1 MPISLENLLDAYE
14 RFYDSIDDYERR
26 HGRRHVA
33 CQHHHHY
40 VPYDG
45 ECGGIDEIKN
55 HVEHHCGCSCHDD
68 NCGKEASQHEC
79 RRHSDEAPVCIDD
92 FSKLIKD
99 IFGDSVEVTI
109 TDSDGNVVKSTDDI
123 VDVPHAHECTNP
135 ICSGIRDE
143 RNHQRNCDCNHF
155 ERDMRNVNYIPS
167 WDCPVEPEK
176 PEADDTMA
184 EAIDNLQLEYG
195 DIILVRTAQDDGSVA
210 LVPGVLTDWNVTTD
224 DDDDI
229 DSLSVEFVRIS
240 RGRSAGDMMTAVCDK
255 DDIDAGEI
263 INLDIDG
270 TFEDDA
276 EMVRGLSDTIVEI
289 VDLIYPNDGLSAT
302 GIDDCPN
309 VSRMLTSTLIEN
321 LHVLAEAIARH
332 Q

>member
-1 MPISLENLLDAYE
+1 MPISLENLLDAYD
-14 RFYDSIDDYERR
+14 RFYDSIDDYEHR

-55 HVEHHCGCSCHDD
+55 HGEHHCGCGCHDD
-68 NCGKEASQHEC
+68 DCGNEKSQHEC
-79 RRHSDEAPVCIDD
+79 GRHSDEAPVCIDD
-92 FSKLIKD
+92 FAKLVKD
-99 IFGDSVEVTI
+99 IFGDSVEVSI
-109 TDSDGNVVKSTDDI
+109 TDSHGNVVAGGNDDKHDDDVATDAHHQCSCGCHRH
-123 VDVPHAHECTNP
+123 DVPLDDTYDN
-135 ICSGIRDE
+135 
-143 RNHQRNCDCNHF
+143 
-155 ERDMRNVNYIPS
+155 DMRNVNYIPS
-167 WDCPVEPEK
+167 WDCQAVSDEPE
-176 PEADDTMA
+176 DTMA
-184 EAIDNLQLEYG
+184 HSIDNLQLEYG
-195 DIILVRTAQDDGSVA
+195 DIILVRTKQDDGSVA
-210 LVPGVLTDWNVTTD
+210 LVPGVLTDWNVTTN

-240 RGRSAGDMMTAVCDK
+240 RGRSAGDMMTAVCDE

-263 INLDIDG
+263 INIDIDG
-270 TFEDDA
+270 TFGAEA
-276 EMVRGLSDTIVEI
+276 EMVRGLADTVVEI
-289 VDLIYPNDGLSAT
+289 VGLVYPNDGLSAT

>member
-1 MPISLENLLDAYE
+1 MPNTLENLLDAYY
-14 RFYDSIDDYERR
+14 RFYSSVDDYEKR
-26 HGRRHVA
+26 HGHRHATYPHCHQYVA
-33 CQHHHHY
+33 
-40 VPYDG
+40 YDG
-45 ECGGIDEIKN
+45 ECGGIDEI
-55 HVEHHCGCSCHDD
+55 HGCGCGC
-68 NCGKEASQHEC
+68 NNAESQHQ
-79 RRHSDEAPVCIDD
+79 HSCTTDESPVCIDD
-92 FSKLIKD
+92 FAKLVKD
-99 IFGDSVEVTI
+99 IFGNDVDVTI
-109 TDSDGNVVKSTDDI
+109 TDSDGNVIESTDDI
-123 VDVPHAHECTNP
+123 VDVSHVHECTNP

-143 RNHQRNCDCNHF
+143 REHQRNCDCNNF

-167 WDCPVEPEK
+167 WDCPVEPEQH
-176 PEADDTMA
+176 EDTMA
-184 EAIDNLQLEYG
+184 SSIDNLQLEYG
-195 DIILVRTAQDDGSVA
+195 DIILVRTKQDDGSVA

-240 RGRSAGDMMTAVCDK
+240 RGRSAGDMMTAVCDE

-263 INLDIDG
+263 INIDIDG
-270 TFEDDA
+270 TFGADA
-276 EMVRGLSDTIVEI
+276 EMVRGLVDTVVEI
-289 VDLIYPNDGLSAT
+289 VSLIYPNDGLSAT